1 MNFYDFSSNGTTYD
15 WDFGD
20 GSAGSTDQNPVH
32 TFPLPGDYTV
42 TLTVTNSCGEDV
54 YTIVVPVKTVGLP
67 ELDIEKFTVY
77 PNPTDGMLQVRFNST
92 SSQAIDVRIMNM
104 LGQQLM
110 GDSMN
115 NFSGAFQKSYD
126 LSSLSSGVYLF
137 QIVTEK
143 GSRTERVIVS
153 K

>member
-1 MNFYDFSSNGTTYD
+1 
-15 WDFGD
+15 
-20 GSAGSTDQNPVH
+20 
-32 TFPLPGDYTV
+32 
-42 TLTVTNSCGEDV
+42 
-54 YTIVVPVKTVGLP
+54 
-67 ELDIEKFTVY
+67 
-77 PNPTDGMLQVRFNST
+77 
-92 SSQAIDVRIMNM
+92 MNM

>member
-1 MNFYDFSSNGTTYD
+1 
-15 WDFGD
+15 
-20 GSAGSTDQNPVH
+20 
-32 TFPLPGDYTV
+32 
-42 TLTVTNSCGEDV
+42 V